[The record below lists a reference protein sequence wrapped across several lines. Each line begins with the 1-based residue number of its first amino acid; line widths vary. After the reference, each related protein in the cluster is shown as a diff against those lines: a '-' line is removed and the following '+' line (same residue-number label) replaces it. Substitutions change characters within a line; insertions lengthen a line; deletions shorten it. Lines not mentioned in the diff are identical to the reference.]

1 MSERETA
8 ALLMDILESC
18 KRISEYTSGKNYE
31 QFKSDTKTQ
40 DAVIRNFEIMG
51 EATKNLPSEVRD
63 NYPEAEWR
71 LMAGFR
77 DRLIHAYFG
86 INLEIVWSAITSEV
100 PKIVDSVR
108 KVLEQE
114 DA

>member
-1 MSERETA
+1 
-8 ALLMDILESC
+8 MDILESC
-18 KRISEYTSGKNYE
+18 KRISEYTRAKNYG
-31 QFKSDTKTQ
+31 QFKSDAKTQ

-51 EATKNLPSEVRD
+51 EATKNLPSEIRD
-63 NYPEAEWR
+63 NYPEVDWK

-86 INLEIVWSAITSEV
+86 INLEIVWSAITSGV
-100 PKIVDSVR
+100 PKITESVG

-114 DA
+114 DG